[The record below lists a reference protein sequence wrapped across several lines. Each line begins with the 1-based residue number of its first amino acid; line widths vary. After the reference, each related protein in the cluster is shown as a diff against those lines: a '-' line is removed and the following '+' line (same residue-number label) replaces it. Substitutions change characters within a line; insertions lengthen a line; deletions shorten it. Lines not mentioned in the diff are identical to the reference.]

1 MEICFLGTAPGL
13 PLPDRFGQTVVVTM
27 PGDEDGTPLGHY
39 LLDVGDG
46 ASSLLARHGFDHRA
60 IQVIVISH
68 MHADHHGGL
77 AQVLKTNMHLKR
89 ERELIILAPS
99 EGIEAFQAYLR
110 ASYLYPDWLG
120 YPIRWLSLA
129 EIPVTDGIDLPG
141 DVRLQA
147 YPNNHLATAR
157 DRFAATG
164 VSAGD
169 HTFESYSFT
178 LERPGTRVVY
188 SGNLLGPTGAD
199 EMAPFVEPA
208 DLLIC
213 EFAHVDPRELGRF
226 LVGKQIRQTV
236 LAHISPKW
244 QGVGDDE
251 ILSLIRAGAGAE
263 TIPSEVVLVRD
274 GDLCLVTGR
283 D

>member
-1 MEICFLGTAPGL
+1 
-13 PLPDRFGQTVVVTM
+13 M
-27 PGDEDGTPLGHY
+27 PADGDGTSPGHY

-60 IQVIVISH
+60 IQVIAISH

-77 AQVLKTNMHLKR
+77 VQVIKTSMHLKR
-89 ERELIILAPS
+89 DTELIILAPS

-129 EIPVTDGIDLPG
+129 EIAAGDGIDLPG
-141 DVRLQA
+141 EVRLHA
-147 YPNNHLATAR
+147 YHNEHLATAR
-157 DRFAATG
+157 DRFALSG
-164 VSAGD
+164 PPPQP
-169 HTFESYSFT
+169 HTFESYSLS
-178 LERPGTRVVY
+178 LERRGTRIVY
-188 SGNLLGPTGAD
+188 SGNLLGPGGAD
-199 EMAPFVEPA
+199 EMIAFVEPA

-213 EFAHVDPRELGRF
+213 EFAHLDAARLGQF
-226 LVGKQIRQTV
+226 LAGKQIRQTA
-236 LAHISPKW
+236 LTHISPKW
-244 QGVGDDE
+244 QGVPETE
-251 ILSLIRAGAGAE
+251 ILDQVRSAAGPNAIHGE
-263 TIPSEVVLVRD
+263 LLLVRD